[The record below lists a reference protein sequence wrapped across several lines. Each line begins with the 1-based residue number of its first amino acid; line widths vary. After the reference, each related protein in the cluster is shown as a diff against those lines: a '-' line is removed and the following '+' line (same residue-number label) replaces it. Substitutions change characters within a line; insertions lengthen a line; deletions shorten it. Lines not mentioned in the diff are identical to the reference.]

1 VTEAPFVNETVVV
14 PEGHAPAIDLELEMD
29 ASIARGVYS
38 NVILVSHSR
47 EEFTL
52 EFAYMQPSNRALV
65 HTRVIVPAGH
75 VHELANAL
83 LGQLA
88 RQAERFPSA
97 AHSSG

>member
-1 VTEAPFVNETVVV
+1 MSEAPFANETVVV
-14 PEGHAPAIDLELEMD
+14 PSRQASPIDLELEMD

-65 HTRVIVPAGH
+65 HTRVVVSAGH
-75 VHELANAL
+75 VRELANAL
-83 LGQLA
+83 LGQLD
-88 RQAERFPSA
+88 RRHERFPSVA
-97 AHSSG
+97 TSG